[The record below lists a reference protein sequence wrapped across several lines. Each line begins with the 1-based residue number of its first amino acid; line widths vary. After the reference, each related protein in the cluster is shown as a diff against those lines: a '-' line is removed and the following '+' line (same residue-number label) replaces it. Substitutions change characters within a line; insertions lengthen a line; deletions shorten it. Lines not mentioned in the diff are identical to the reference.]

1 MAEVDPYARDR
12 LGARLAANSA
22 IQIAGSGLASAISF
36 FTFVAITRGLGPEAF
51 GDFTAA
57 MVFLFI
63 PVVLADVG
71 LSAAVLREISARPE
85 RTPEVMRIS
94 VSLRSVISALAV
106 LIGLAVGLLLPFNEQ
121 TKTAI
126 LIGAAGAFLTLMTSA
141 LQPVLQAQLK
151 LHWVVVAN
159 VSGRLVT
166 LAATLAVLAAGLGFN
181 SVVLASVVGVAVTFL
196 LHLAIVARLVP
207 LAPSL
212 DLSGWRALLRG
223 SLVVGAAIGLSQ
235 IYFRIDTVLLAM
247 LRSPE
252 EVGLYGAA
260 YKFVELSEIVVAAV
274 AMSMFP
280 PLARFLSTGD
290 ERARG
295 LVQSAF
301 DVLLAAS
308 AALALF
314 MIAFAEQIIVLTAGS
329 EFEDG
334 AIALQL
340 LAPYAVLGYANGI
353 LWRVLIAVDRDLA
366 LLAIAVSV
374 LVLNVALNLL
384 LIPEYGY
391 KAAAVISV
399 ASEAFVFVL
408 IGAVARGHGLLP
420 SFGFAPAVLLAVA
433 AAGTVILFLPGPTLV
448 VAVVAAAVYAAVVV
462 AMPGTVR
469 TFVHGE
475 LMPAT
480 ARLVSRSGR

>member
-36 FTFVAITRGLGPEAF
+36 FTFVAITRGLGPDAF

-85 RTPEVMRIS
+85 RTPELMRVS
-94 VSLRSVISALAV
+94 VSLRTVISALAV
-106 LIGLAVGLLLPFNEQ
+106 LAGLAVGLLLPFNEQ

-166 LAATLAVLAAGLGFN
+166 LAATLAVFAADLGFN
-181 SVVLASVVGVAVTFL
+181 SVVMASVVGVAVTFL

-207 LAPSL
+207 LTPSL
-212 DLSGWRALLRG
+212 DLGGWRALLRG

-274 AMSMFP
+274 AISMFP

-301 DVLLAAS
+301 DVLLAGS

-340 LAPYAVLGYANGI
+340 LAPYAVLAYANGI
-353 LWRVLIAVDRDLA
+353 LWRVLIAVRRDLA

-384 LIPEYGY
+384 LIPEHGY

-399 ASEAFVFVL
+399 ASEAFVFVV
-408 IGAVARGHGLLP
+408 IGAVAKGHGLLP
-420 SFGFAPAVLLAVA
+420 TFGFAPAVLLAVA
-433 AAGTVILFLPGPTLV
+433 AAGAVILFLPGPTLV
-448 VAVVAAAVYAAVVV
+448 VAVVAAAVYSAVVV

-480 ARLVSRSGR
+480 VRLVSRSGR